1 MIVSLIAALAEKRV
15 IGLDGKMPWHLPADL
30 AYFKRSTMGCPV
42 IMGRKTFESIG
53 KPLPGRRNIVLS
65 RNRELVLPGCDV
77 FANIHAA
84 LDDVDNENA
93 AEVFIIGGQQLYEQ
107 ALPMADKLYLTH
119 IDAKFEGD
127 TIFPDYTELKWQQVS
142 VEKHSADEKNP
153 WPYRFEQLER
163 AGNH

>member
-42 IMGRKTFESIG
+42 IMGRKTYDSIG

-65 RNRELVLPGCDV
+65 RDLKLALPGCDV
-77 FANIHAA
+77 FANIHDA
-84 LDDVDNENA
+84 LDSADNENA

-119 IDAKFEGD
+119 IEARLEGD
-127 TIFPDYTELKWQQVS
+127 TFFPDYTELKWRQVS
-142 VEKHSADEKNP
+142 LEKHPADARNP
-153 WPYRFEQLER
+153 WAYRFEQLER

>member
-42 IMGRKTFESIG
+42 IMGRKTYDSIG

-65 RNRELVLPGCDV
+65 RDLKLVLPGCDV
-77 FANIHAA
+77 FANIHDA
-84 LDDVDNENA
+84 LDSADNENA

-119 IDAKFEGD
+119 IEARFEGD
-127 TIFPDYTELKWQQVS
+127 TFFPDYTEFKWRQVS
-142 VEKHSADEKNP
+142 LEKHPADARNL
-153 WPYRFEQLER
+153 WAYRFEQLER

>member
-42 IMGRKTFESIG
+42 IMGRKTYDSIG

-65 RNRELVLPGCDV
+65 RDLKLVLPGCDV
-77 FANIHAA
+77 FANIHDA
-84 LDDVDNENA
+84 LDSADNENA

-119 IDAKFEGD
+119 IEARFEGD
-127 TIFPDYTELKWQQVS
+127 TFFPDYTELKWRQVS
-142 VEKHSADEKNP
+142 LEKHPADERNP
-153 WPYRFEQLER
+153 WAYRFEQLER